1 MNRIAIFILG
11 ALLAAGAMALAPAG
25 QARADMIP
33 TQDIQFSL
41 ISGGSSFADQVHINV
56 KVSQVATD
64 QIRLDF
70 QNLSGTTATVGQ
82 IYLQDRDSFMDRF
95 TLDNSGPAN
104 FGFGANPS
112 ALPGGNSIGFDTA
125 FAFGAD
131 KPSPKNGLQA
141 GDSFQMLVDLR
152 PGVVA
157 AEFMDGLSTKAV
169 RIGLHVQALDDGGS
183 LSLASTP
190 PGGGGAVPEPGT
202 MALLGS
208 ALAGGLGWSWRRK
221 RQEAAGSSES

>member
-82 IYLQDRDSFMDRF
+82 IYLH
-95 TLDNSGPAN
+95 
-104 FGFGANPS
+104 
-112 ALPGGNSIGFDTA
+112 GGNSIGFDTA